1 MKLPS
6 LLVIFFCALGLCSS
20 VWAEE
25 EVKNPVKKLIDFE
38 DQATE
43 PKWIAVNDGVMG
55 GLSKGGPE
63 IKNGSLHFSGNL
75 SLENNGGFSSIRTLE
90 QKYDFSGKTAVVI
103 RLKGDGRKY
112 QLRLATDARY
122 RGSAISYGAEF
133 ASEKGKWIE
142 VKVPLNSL
150 SPSWRGMNLKEP
162 DFDSSKVEELGIL
175 IADKN
180 AGAFEI
186 EVDWIAVE

>member
-1 MKLPS
+1 MNFFS
-6 LLVIFFCALGLCSS
+6 WLVNFLCALGLCSGA
-20 VWAEE
+20 WAEE
-25 EVKNPVKKLIDFE
+25 EVKNPLKKLIGFE

-43 PKWIAVNDGVMG
+43 PKWVAINDGVMG

-63 IKNGSLHFSGNL
+63 VKGGSLNFTGNL
-75 SLENNGGFSSIRTLE
+75 SLENNGGFSSIRTLG

-112 QLRLATDARY
+112 QLRLATDARF

-133 ASEKGKWIE
+133 ATEKGKWIE
-142 VKVPLNSL
+142 VKVSFDSL
-150 SPSWRGMNLKEP
+150 SPSWRGMKLKGPE
-162 DFDSSKVEELGIL
+162 FDSSKVEELGFL
-175 IADKN
+175 IGDKKS
-180 AGAFEI
+180 GEFEI

>member
-1 MKLPS
+1 MKLFS
-6 LLVIFFCALGLCSS
+6 LLVNFLCALGLCSGA
-20 VWAEE
+20 WAEE
-25 EVKNPVKKLIDFE
+25 EVKNPVKKLIEFE

-43 PKWIAVNDGVMG
+43 PKWIAINDGVMG

-63 IKNGSLHFSGNL
+63 VKGGSLHFTGNL
-75 SLENNGGFSSIRTLE
+75 SLENNGGFSSIRTLG

-112 QLRLATDARY
+112 QLRLATDARF

-133 ASEKGKWIE
+133 ATEKEKWIE
-142 VKVPLNSL
+142 VKVPFDSL
-150 SPSWRGMNLKEP
+150 SPSWRGMKLKGPE
-162 DFDSSKVEELGIL
+162 FDSSKVEELGFL
-175 IADKN
+175 IGDKKS
-180 AGAFEI
+180 GEFEI